1 MTTELYPTYTQGQLD
16 PQTEVFLRNM
26 VEADLPPM
34 SSVTPE
40 QAREG
45 LKIRKPVGSPEPVA
59 EVANL
64 MIPGPAGKIPIRI
77 YTPEG
82 RAPFPILVY
91 FHAGGFIV
99 GDLDMSDNLCRVIP
113 NGASCVVVSVDY
125 RLAPEH
131 KHPAAV
137 EDAFAAIQWVSEN
150 ADSVQG
156 DPTRIAVCGNSAVGN
171 LSAVLSLMAK
181 DKGGPAIIY
190 QVLICP
196 ATDLSSYNT
205 ESFHYFGDGP
215 WLAKADTQWV
225 MKNYLEDE
233 AQAQHPFVSPLLA
246 EDLTGLP
253 PALVITAEFDVLR
266 DEGEAYANRLKK
278 ADVPVVCSRYDGMIH
293 DFPGIGLG
301 IFDRSRDAIGEV
313 TDALC
318 SAFEK

>member
-1 MTTELYPTYTQGQLD
+1 MTTELYPTYTHGELD
-16 PQTEVFLRNM
+16 PQVAVFLRHM

-45 LKIRKPVGSPEPVA
+45 LKMRKPVGSPEPVA
-59 EVANL
+59 KVENL
-64 MIPGPAGKIPIRI
+64 MIPGSAGKIPIRV

-91 FHAGGFIV
+91 FHAGGFVV
-99 GDLDMSDNLCRVIP
+99 GGLDMSDNLCRAIA
-113 NGASCVVVSVDY
+113 NGAFCIVVSVDY
-125 RLAPEH
+125 RLAPEYR
-131 KHPAAV
+131 HPAAV

-150 ADSVQG
+150 ADSLQG
-156 DPTRIAVCGNSAVGN
+156 DPTRIAVCGNSAGAN

-181 DKGGPAIIY
+181 DKGGPVIIY

-205 ESFHYFGDGP
+205 ESFYYFGDGP
-215 WLAKADTQWV
+215 WLAKADAQWV
-225 MKNYLEDE
+225 MENYLEGE
-233 AQAQHPFVSPLLA
+233 AQARHPYVSPLLA

-253 PALVITAEFDVLR
+253 PALVITAEFDILR
-266 DEGEAYANRLKK
+266 DEGEAYADRLKK
-278 ADVPVVCSRYDGMIH
+278 AGVPVICSRYDGMIH

-301 IFDRSRDAIGEV
+301 MFDRARDAIREV
-313 TDALC
+313 TNALC